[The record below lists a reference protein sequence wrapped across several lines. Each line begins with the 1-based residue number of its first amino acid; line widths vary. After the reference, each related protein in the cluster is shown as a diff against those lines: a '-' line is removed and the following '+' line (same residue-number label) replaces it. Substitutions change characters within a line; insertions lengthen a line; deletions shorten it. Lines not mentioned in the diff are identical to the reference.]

1 MLSKI
6 KKVLCITGAF
16 ITVLFFFFSIF
27 MLRRSKTYS
36 WAGYSSDERDSRIQ
50 EGFDSSQE
58 RADRIEEGI
67 TRAEDGIARCERRL
81 QRAED
86 ILRDAINRS
95 KEERKK

>member
-16 ITVLFFFFSIF
+16 ITVLFCTIFLF
-27 MLRRSKTYS
+27 MLRRSKADRRAS
-36 WAGYSSDERDSRIQ
+36 NSSGERDSRIQ
-50 EGFDSSQE
+50 ERFASSQE

-81 QRAED
+81 QRAEA

>member
-1 MLSKI
+1 
-6 KKVLCITGAF
+6 
-16 ITVLFFFFSIF
+16 
-27 MLRRSKTYS
+27 MLRRSKTDRRS
-36 WAGYSSDERDSRIQ
+36 SNSSDERDSRIQ

>member
-1 MLSKI
+1 
-6 KKVLCITGAF
+6 
-16 ITVLFFFFSIF
+16 
-27 MLRRSKTYS
+27 MLRRSKTDRRAS
-36 WAGYSSDERDSRIQ
+36 NSKDERDSRIQ
-50 EGFDSSQE
+50 EGLKSGQE

-67 TRAEDGIARCERRL
+67 TRAEDGITRCEKRL

>member
-16 ITVLFFFFSIF
+16 ITVLFCTISIF
-27 MLRRSKTYS
+27 MLRRSKTDRR
-36 WAGYSSDERDSRIQ
+36 AGNSSDERDSRIQ

-86 ILRDAINRS
+86 ILRETINRS

>member
-1 MLSKI
+1 MWQKI
-6 KKVLCITGAF
+6 KKIFSVIGAVLS
-16 ITVLFFFFSIF
+16 VLFCTISLF
-27 MLRRSKTYS
+27 MLRRSKTDRRAS
-36 WAGYSSDERDSRIQ
+36 NSSDERDSRIQ